1 MARQVQFSGSQRA
14 TMECRLMLIVL
25 RTGCCPVCPST
36 EAAECAGPAQDHD
49 HGRERAR
56 LMSLT
61 KLGLG
66 IYLPVWGSDLPFR
79 QHAQASRPF
88 FLKGRCMPAVSLFFS
103 QEPIRIPIAPRPR
116 ARLPR
121 DRQLKNQWASD
132 HCHTMAGGTPI
143 LAHDMTSIPITST
156 TAPRLRATSTSSWPQ
171 SIGLRCTGL

>member
-1 MARQVQFSGSQRA
+1 
-14 TMECRLMLIVL
+14 
-25 RTGCCPVCPST
+25 
-36 EAAECAGPAQDHD
+36 
-49 HGRERAR
+49 
-56 LMSLT
+56 MSLT

-79 QHAQASRPF
+79 QHAQASRPV
-88 FLKGRCMPAVSLFFS
+88 FLEGRCMPAGSLFFS

-143 LAHDMTSIPITST
+143 LALDMCEHSHHIDYGAEAAGLVDVFMAAINWP
-156 TAPRLRATSTSSWPQ
+156 AVQRAYH
-171 SIGLRCTGL
+171 GLQK